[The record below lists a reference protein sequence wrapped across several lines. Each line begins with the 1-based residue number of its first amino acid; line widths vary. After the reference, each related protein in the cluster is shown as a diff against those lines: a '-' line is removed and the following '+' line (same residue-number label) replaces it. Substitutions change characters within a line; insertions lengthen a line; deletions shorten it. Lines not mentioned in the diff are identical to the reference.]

1 MQQTHTLEVTPEL
14 RASVQNPDIQA
25 SAPHPASRTG

>member
-25 SAPHPASRTG
+25 SAPRTG